1 MIGNGRFG
9 GALDLGVGRVFAVVW
24 AIRSVL
30 PKYDSAMMSGI
41 APLVCEVGGL
51 VEVDRTRPLD
61 P

>member
-1 MIGNGRFG
+1 MVGPWIWV
-9 GALDLGVGRVFAVVW
+9 LGRVFAVVW
-24 AIRSVL
+24 AICSVL

-41 APLVCEVGGL
+41 ASLVCEVGGL